1 MTEEEE
7 ELRLFFLP
15 PSRAQT
21 STEITTKS
29 TVGAAT
35 KYENVCTAV
44 SPSPGIAPGSWLIRG
59 AAKAMSESCFIMC
72 AVYAVAAVTPN
83 GSR

>member
-1 MTEEEE
+1 MTEEVE

-29 TVGAAT
+29 TMGAAT
-35 KYENVCTAV
+35 KYENVWTAV
-44 SPSPGIAPGSWLIRG
+44 SPSPGIAPGS
-59 AAKAMSESCFIMC
+59 
-72 AVYAVAAVTPN
+72 
-83 GSR
+83 